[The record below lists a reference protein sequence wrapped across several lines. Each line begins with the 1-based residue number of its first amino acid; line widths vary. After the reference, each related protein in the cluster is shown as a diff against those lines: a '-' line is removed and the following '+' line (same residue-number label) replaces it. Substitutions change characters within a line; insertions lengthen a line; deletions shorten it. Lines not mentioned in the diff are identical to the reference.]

1 MSHYTH
7 GQDPAVLAAHR
18 SRTAQNSATHLL
30 PRLAPGLRLL
40 DVGCG
45 QGTITRGLA
54 DAVAPGLVTGIDT
67 SAEVLEVATQLAP
80 MPPNLTFQV
89 GDVYQLDFPSQHFDV
104 VHAHNLVQHLPEVPK
119 ALREMARVTKSG
131 GLISLREGD
140 YAGAFWYP
148 ACAGW
153 EGWQAAYQQ
162 VARCGGGELAAGRRL
177 RAWALEA
184 GLVQLE
190 SSASLMTYPGV
201 APAQQ
206 WAGSWATRIR
216 QTNFHR
222 LAQECQVATAEQLE
236 AMAADITAWAA
247 QPGAFFAMPLGQLLI
262 TVP

>member
-30 PRLAPGLRLL
+30 PRLSPGMTLL

-54 DAVAPGLVTGIDT
+54 EAVAPGQVTGIDT
-67 SAEVLEVATQLAP
+67 SAEVVEVAAEVAP
-80 MPPNLTFQV
+80 LPPNLTFQV
-89 GDVYQLDFPSQHFDV
+89 GDVYQLDFPSDHFDV
-104 VHAHNLVQHLPEVPK
+104 VHAHNLLQHLSEPSN
-119 ALREMARVTKSG
+119 ALQEMARVTKAG

-148 ACAGW
+148 ASFGW

-162 VARCGGGELAAGRRL
+162 VARCGGGELAAGRNL

-184 GLVQLE
+184 GLDQLE
-190 SSASLMTYPGV
+190 SSGSLMTYPG
-201 APAQQ
+201 AASAQE
-206 WAGSWATRIR
+206 WATSWATRIR
-216 QTNFHR
+216 QTKFNA
-222 LAQECQVATAEQLE
+222 LAQDCRVATVHQ
-236 AMAADITAWAA
+236 MDAWATDMVEWA
-247 QPGAFFAMPLGQLLI
+247 EQPGAFFAMPLGQLLI